1 MDVQF
6 INPVLKALTEV
17 LSTMARLEVKPGKV
31 IKKERDE
38 AVSGKNVTGLM
49 SMAND
54 EAIASIALTFTD
66 PVILEIANKMLPEPK
81 HSVDGMVI
89 DLVGELANMVMGGA
103 KRNLEEEGYAF
114 NLSLPTVIMGSDY
127 LVAHKTNAPILVVPF
142 KTRQG
147 NFFVEASYERIG
159 KTRG

>member
-1 MDVQF
+1 MDVHF

-17 LSTMARLEVKPGKV
+17 LSTMARLEVKPGK
-31 IKKERDE
+31 IGKKEQYE
-38 AVSGKNVTGLM
+38 PVSGKNVTGLM
-49 SMAND
+49 SMASN
-54 EAIASIALTFTD
+54 EATASIALTFTE

-81 HSVDGMVI
+81 HSIDGIVI

-103 KRNLEEEGYAF
+103 KRYLEEEGYAF

-127 LVAHKTNAPILVVPF
+127 LIAHRTNAPILVMPF

-147 NFFVEASYERIG
+147 DFFVEASYERIKKAG
-159 KTRG
+159 G

>member
-17 LSTMARLEVKPGKV
+17 LATMARMEVKPGKV
-31 IKKERDE
+31 VRKERDDP
-38 AVSGKNVTGLM
+38 VSGKNVTGLM

-54 EAIASIALTFTD
+54 EAIASIALTFSE

-127 LVAHKTNAPILVVPF
+127 LIAHRTRAPILVLPF
-142 KTRQG
+142 RTLQG
-147 NFFVEASYERIG
+147 EFFVEASYERAKKSSG
-159 KTRG
+159 